1 LELTEFEHGEW
12 QPSITA
18 TVATTGVGVTE
29 LVDAVLAHRSAGE
42 SSGELGR
49 RRELRRREELREI
62 VERRLELRARELC
75 SGEKWDDLEHR
86 VMKGELDAWS
96 AADDML
102 RGISA

>member
-1 LELTEFEHGEW
+1 
-12 QPSITA
+12 
-18 TVATTGVGVTE
+18 
-29 LVDAVLAHRSAGE
+29 
-42 SSGELGR
+42 
-49 RRELRRREELREI
+49 
-62 VERRLELRARELC
+62 LC